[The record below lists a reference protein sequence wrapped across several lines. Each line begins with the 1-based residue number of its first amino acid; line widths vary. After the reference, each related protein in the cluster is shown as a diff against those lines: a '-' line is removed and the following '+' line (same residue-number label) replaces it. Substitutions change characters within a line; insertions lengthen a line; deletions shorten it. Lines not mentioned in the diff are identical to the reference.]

1 MSGQTNMSAPV
12 PLPDI
17 LLNAQRIVI
26 KVGSALVVEKTSG
39 NANGQWMAGL
49 ARDIAALTATGKS
62 VVLVS
67 SGAVALGR
75 RYLGVTRA
83 KLKLDEKQACA
94 AAGQPLLMSAWDE
107 AFRAVG
113 LKTAQVLLT
122 REDTEKR
129 KRWLNAR
136 ATVETLFDLKCVPI
150 VN

>member
-1 MSGQTNMSAPV
+1 MSSAEINASAIV
-12 PLPDI
+12 PLPDV
-17 LLNAQRIVI
+17 LVAAGRITI
-26 KVGSALVVEKTSG
+26 KVGSALVVDAKTGGVNSE
-39 NANGQWMAGL
+39 WMRGL
-49 ARDIAALTATGKS
+49 ARDIAALTAAGKQ

-94 AAGQPLLMSAWDE
+94 AAGQPRLMSAWDE
-107 AFRAVG
+107 AFHAAG

-129 KRWLNAR
+129 RRWLNAR
-136 ATVETLFDLKCVPI
+136 ATVRSEERR
-150 VN
+150 